1 MVLVSTQ
8 AKDEVPIW
16 GAISVNE
23 TRLVCQ
29 PLNGYTVI
37 RDSPTSSYP
46 NSRVAA
52 ASGNSSIFYV
62 YHQINDNTFG
72 EDEGDLSVGGWIQS
86 NFTVPTS

>member
-1 MVLVSTQ
+1 M
-8 AKDEVPIW
+8 PIR

-23 TRLVCQ
+23 TRLVSQ